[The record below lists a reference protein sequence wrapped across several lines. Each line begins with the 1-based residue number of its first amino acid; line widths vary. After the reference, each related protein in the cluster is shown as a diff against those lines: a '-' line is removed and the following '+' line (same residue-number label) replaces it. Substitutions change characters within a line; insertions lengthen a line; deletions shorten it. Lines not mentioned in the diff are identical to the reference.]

1 MCEPGLIKTGSVER
15 KLCIFGD
22 TIPNI
27 IGQVVINWN
36 IPINYPIY
44 NVQKEMQINLI
55 LIAIRRNCIG
65 LNIITGID

>member
-1 MCEPGLIKTGSVER
+1 M
-15 KLCIFGD
+15 
-22 TIPNI
+22 IPNI

-44 NVQKEMQINLI
+44 NIQKRDANKLD
-55 LIAIRRNCIG
+55 LIAISRNCIG